1 MSGVEQFCRTQ
12 KGFLWW
18 HISVLPAV
26 GGVPPV
32 PRKLHHHDP
41 LRLHLAHPLPR
52 HLEVSINCVIT
63 NNYLK

>member
-1 MSGVEQFCRTQ
+1 MYGVEQICFTVA
-12 KGFLWW
+12 
-18 HISVLPAV
+18 ISVFPAV

-52 HLEVSINCVIT
+52 HLEVSISCVIT
-63 NNYLK
+63 NISLK